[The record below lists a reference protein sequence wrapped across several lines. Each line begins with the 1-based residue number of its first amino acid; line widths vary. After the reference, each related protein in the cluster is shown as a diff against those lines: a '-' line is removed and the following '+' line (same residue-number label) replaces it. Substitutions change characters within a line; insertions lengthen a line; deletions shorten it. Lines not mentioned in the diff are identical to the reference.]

1 MIYIIKQKELY
12 ENKANS
18 NLVSTCNCK
27 MVCYRMLS
35 LSYEAKLSK
44 KTLLGCHRFAGSKFY
59 FITWLCDILSKA
71 PYINNNAGMS
81 KGKAVNI

>member
-35 LSYEAKLSK
+35 LSYQAKLSK
-44 KTLLGCHRFAGSKFY
+44 KHF
-59 FITWLCDILSKA
+59 
-71 PYINNNAGMS
+71 
-81 KGKAVNI
+81 